1 MKIGIVLIFSMA
13 VGAFISHLLLKDI
26 GYVLIEY
33 LDYSIETSFPFVLIL
48 FLMLYFIIRTLAR
61 FIFIP
66 KKIILNLESLKNK
79 KNNNK
84 LNLAVKYFFE
94 GSWAKAEKI
103 FSNTL
108 ESSDM
113 LLIKFLLAARAA
125 NSQGLTNRRD
135 EWLRLAYEN
144 VPNSKSA
151 ILLTKAELQYNNKD
165 YEGALATLENYRDG
179 KSNHPLGIELLAKTY
194 NSLQDWDSLISIA
207 ARISNAEIDKQ
218 VKVSIVKNALN
229 RLGTK
234 SNLTAKS
241 LDLFIGGLSN
251 SIRSEPGIVA
261 PYAILLGK
269 LGLGDKAE
277 QILSKAISKK
287 WDNDL
292 VLSYGLIRSSKL
304 DNQLHKSERWLE
316 NHPESV
322 NLLLTCGRLC
332 MALELWGKAKKYLA
346 AIQTIDDTKL
356 ESYQLY
362 GLLLKNLG
370 DCERACEV
378 YRKGI
383 ESSIRNMEKDY

>member
-13 VGAFISHLLLKDI
+13 VGAFIAHLLLKDI

-33 LDYSIETSFPFVLIL
+33 LGYSIETSFPFILIL

-66 KKIILNLESLKNK
+66 KKIILNLESIKNK

-179 KSNHPLGIELLAKTY
+179 KS
-194 NSLQDWDSLISIA
+194 
-207 ARISNAEIDKQ
+207 
-218 VKVSIVKNALN
+218 
-229 RLGTK
+229 
-234 SNLTAKS
+234 
-241 LDLFIGGLSN
+241 
-251 SIRSEPGIVA
+251 
-261 PYAILLGK
+261 
-269 LGLGDKAE
+269 
-277 QILSKAISKK
+277 
-287 WDNDL
+287 
-292 VLSYGLIRSSKL
+292 
-304 DNQLHKSERWLE
+304 
-316 NHPESV
+316 
-322 NLLLTCGRLC
+322 
-332 MALELWGKAKKYLA
+332 
-346 AIQTIDDTKL
+346 
-356 ESYQLY
+356 
-362 GLLLKNLG
+362 
-370 DCERACEV
+370 
-378 YRKGI
+378 
-383 ESSIRNMEKDY
+383 